1 MTKRTAVVTRET
13 KEVKLSVSLN
23 IDGKGKG
30 EINTGVGMLDHLL
43 LQISRHG
50 LIDIT
55 ISAEGDLHVDEHHTA
70 EDVAIA
76 LGQAFDKALG
86 ERRGIRRMANAVVPM
101 DESLAMV
108 ALDISGRG
116 YAVVEAA
123 FSGSKIGELPADI
136 IKHMLESFASA
147 AKINL
152 HAIVLAGQDD
162 HHKAEALFKALARA
176 LDEATQIDTR
186 IKDDL
191 PSTKGMI

>member
-1 MTKRTAVVTRET
+1 
-13 KEVKLSVSLN
+13 
-23 IDGKGKG
+23 
-30 EINTGVGMLDHLL
+30 
-43 LQISRHG
+43 
-50 LIDIT
+50 
-55 ISAEGDLHVDEHHTA
+55 
-70 EDVAIA
+70 
-76 LGQAFDKALG
+76 
-86 ERRGIRRMANAVVPM
+86 MANAVVPM